1 MEFFVVFIVSLVVL
15 TGVALALS
23 FGKPPAYRPNREK
36 IYRLL
41 SDVLEKTATAEEWE
55 LFLSLPISH
64 DPELELLRQ
73 DCVVIAYGD
82 YDVEPAKAGI
92 NGAIFDKR
100 GFARLQEVRNRL
112 DKLMQSEP
120 LSRWF

>member
-1 MEFFVVFIVSLVVL
+1 MEFFVVFAVSLIVL

-23 FGKPPAYRPNREK
+23 FGKPPTYRPDRKK

-41 SDVLEKTATAEEWE
+41 SGVLEKSTSMEEWE

-64 DPELELLRQ
+64 DPELESLRQ

-82 YDVEPAKAGI
+82 YDIEPAKAGI

-100 GFARLQEVRNRL
+100 GLARVSEVLNRLEKLLQE
-112 DKLMQSEP
+112 EP